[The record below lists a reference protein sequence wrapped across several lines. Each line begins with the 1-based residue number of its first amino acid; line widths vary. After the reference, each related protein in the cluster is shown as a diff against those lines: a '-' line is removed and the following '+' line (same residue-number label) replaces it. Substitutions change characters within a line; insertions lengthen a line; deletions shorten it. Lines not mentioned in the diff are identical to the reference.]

1 MLVCGAAGQGQ
12 TVHLAPAAL
21 HLMEHMPVH
30 ILNSSTLFAASAK
43 MPEEAC
49 AHVRI
54 FNFFNFF
61 FLTAGMLIS
70 TLPIPDVS
78 EIQAS
83 RVQLKTLSCSW
94 QVLFPSY

>member
-49 AHVRI
+49 AHVRRL
-54 FNFFNFF
+54 FLFLFLFL
-61 FLTAGMLIS
+61 FLTGGLLVI
-70 TLPIPDVS
+70 TLPIKS
-78 EIQAS
+78 GWSSKI
-83 RVQLKTLSCSW
+83 
-94 QVLFPSY
+94 